1 MTLILRSTDLTTFG
15 TNTSI
20 STSGDDFFLRP
31 GVLLASTGGIGI
43 NVSVTDVTLRIDGMI
58 VAAFAGIDSSSA
70 AGLRVAVGV
79 SGLVSSLESGSGSFG
94 VAMRGGSGSLVN
106 HGQIS
111 APEAIAVFLRDGSNT
126 VQNYGS
132 ITGATGVQLYFVG
145 SGDQLYNA
153 GVIAGNGGFDGARDP
168 FEGTGVYVQSS
179 LSTIINAAGGRILST
194 AAEGPAITVGE
205 QASALRIRNEGE
217 ITSASGIAVD
227 ASLLGLDAN
236 GTNLFNSGTITGQ
249 DGSFR
254 GSASGDSAVNRGIMS
269 GDVDMGSGGD
279 FFENRGGIVNGLWNG
294 GEGADFYS
302 AGGNSRV
309 NGGIYG
315 SVGNDTLLGGDNE
328 DGMFGGADND
338 SLRGRAGEDFL
349 QGDDGNDLI
358 YGGDDDDEVY
368 GGNQNDTL
376 YGGAG
381 EDTLD
386 GGSNEDLIYGG
397 ADADSLTGGGSVDK
411 LYGGLGDDTLDG
423 GTNNDTVSGGAGDDV
438 LLGNTGNDSLYGG
451 WGRDTMTGGT
461 GLDVFF
467 FNTRPDGNYDEITD
481 FIVADDTIRLDDA
494 AFAGLATGALAAAF
508 AANTS
513 GLATTAAH
521 RIVYETDTGAL
532 FFDADGNGA
541 GARVQFAALDAGLAL
556 TAADFFVY

>member
-1 MTLILRSTDLTTFG
+1 MTLILRTTDLTTIG

-58 VAAFAGIDSSSA
+58 VAAFAGIDSNAA

-79 SGLVSSLESGSGSFG
+79 SGLVSSLESGSGAFG

-111 APEAIAVFLRDGSNT
+111 APEAIAVFLRDGANT

-132 ITGATGVQLYFVG
+132 ITGVTGVQLYFVG

-153 GVIAGNGGFDGARDP
+153 GVIAGNGSFDGERDP

-217 ITSASGIAVD
+217 ITSASGID

-236 GTNLFNSGTITGQ
+236 GTQVFNSGMISGR
-249 DGSFR
+249 DRSFL
-254 GSASGDSAVNRGIMS
+254 GSASSDSVVNRGTMTS
-269 GDVDMGSGGD
+269 NVNMGLGSD
-279 FFENRGGIVNGLWNG
+279 FFDNRGGNLYG
-294 GEGADFYS
+294 GWYGGDGDDYF
-302 AGGNSRV
+302 AGSGSSV
-309 NGGIYG
+309 VTGGIFAG
-315 SVGNDTLLGGDNE
+315 AGNDTLLGGDNE
-328 DGMFGGADND
+328 DAMSGDAGND
-338 SLRGRAGEDFL
+338 SLRGRAGEDSL
-349 QGDDGNDLI
+349 SGDDGNDLI
-358 YGGDDDDEVY
+358 YGGDDDDDVY
-368 GGNQNDTL
+368 GGNQDDTL

-381 EDTLD
+381 DDILD
-386 GGSNEDLIYGG
+386 GGSNEDLMYGG
-397 ADADSLTGGGSVDK
+397 ADADNLTGGGSVDK

-438 LLGNTGNDSLYGG
+438 LLGNTGNDSLFGG

-461 GLDVFF
+461 GSDTFY

-481 FIVADDTIRLDDA
+481 FSVVSDTIRLDDA
-494 AFAGLATGALAAAF
+494 AFAGLGTGALAAAAF
-508 AANTS
+508 VANTS

-532 FFDADGNGA
+532 WFDADGSGA
-541 GARVQFAALDAGLAL
+541 GARVQFAQVATGLAM